1 MLSIRFTCSA
11 LLIAMNFHLYY
22 IVSMNPMRLVF
33 PAILLA
39 CLLLCATVPP
49 ALQLQEES
57 VRAAMLDEI
66 LERIE
71 NRHRGE
77 REQYDYLTV
86 QAHDAVRELLPRR
99 SRRMPPL
106 RETLLELYRGANGLS
121 APEEFRQA
129 VDFFVQGMSGEIFDS
144 LSYEFDEAE
153 QKVQCLLRVVQ
164 EIQRRKEIS
173 PELIVENLRVYGLSA
188 RSLQRSLQAAGPS
201 AASTEHG
208 SSFARYQAL
217 KQSVFGIKPYDGLAL
232 IFDLGDKHRS
242 ISSFNEEFFT
252 QYSGLAERYL
262 ELCRQLNSLLEAS
275 RK

>member
-1 MLSIRFTCSA
+1 
-11 LLIAMNFHLYY
+11 MNFHLYY
-22 IVSMNPMRLVF
+22 IVSMIPPRIFF
-33 PAILLA
+33 P
-39 CLLLCATVPP
+39 LLLLTCLMLCAAVPP
-49 ALQLQEES
+49 ALQLEEES
-57 VRAAMLDEI
+57 VRAAMLDEM

-86 QAHDAVRELLPRR
+86 QAHEAVRDMLPRR

-106 RETLLELYRGANGLS
+106 RETLLEIYRGDNGLS

-173 PELIVENLRVYGLSA
+173 TELIVENLRGYGLSA
-188 RSLQRSLQAAGPS
+188 RSLQRSLQAAGPGAGS
-201 AASTEHG
+201 KGHE

-217 KQSVFGIKPYDGLAL
+217 KQSVFGVKPYDGLAL

-242 ISSFNEEFFT
+242 KSAFNEEFFT

-262 ELCRQLNSLLEAS
+262 ELCRQINSLLEAS